1 MELVQIQ
8 HCVQANLAEK
18 PSVSDL
24 IYWIVLLLF
33 ARTFCDWVND
43 VTKLVRWHEVV
54 DATFYDPAAIADTNT
69 SRSQPK
75 RQSISALPQ
84 TAGSRPRI
92 HGRIRAALLT
102 EWELVKNVMARTCVL
117 SSLAHDISTSL
128 SSSIGAAEEASAV
141 RSATIAAHT
150 AARSAARAAATQA
163 SHDAAWES
171 SIDAAWFED
180 DIVGRAGL
188 AYIADHLLSERGLPR
203 SEHAEAMRLIK
214 EGASGYTSP
223 GWMVGC
229 SAGWVIGWRAG
240 RRAARLLVWEK
251 FEDDFPVAEWSDK
264 QEVGWDEAWDRA
276 LLSGQTVTGPNI
288 GSEIM
293 GSASYN
299 EAWDAGW
306 SVGWQ
311 DGYEAGWEP
320 ERERAKRMA
329 VKSWR
334 SARVAAMEAASC
346 DLQNSLSIP
355 EDSFWRGTQ
364 NLVEAPGFSCR
375 EEWDIILKQL
385 WDKGWTRGPH
395 AIQVIFKEIAQR
407 IANYVD
413 QAVYTPDITLYSRNG
428 GHISK
433 EKQRSTHQELQDYIM
448 GYIRSCPPAYVIG
461 GDQVEVVSSINRI
474 WIQLQDTFY
483 DT

>member
-1 MELVQIQ
+1 MPIDSVRDSASLLDEHTLYSLSCRSSTVINEPRFFSSEDAEKIKDLAWYQELPITEFTEVSLRRLSRKGGGDFLVLVLRDQSICCFGPDDGGLGDSLSSPSPPDGKSNPSGVTSYPSSYLLELDRTSLTLIKLSFSHQPRDLMELVQIQ

-18 PSVSDL
+18 PGVSDL
-24 IYWIVLLLF
+24 IYWVVLLLF

-102 EWELVKNVMARTCVL
+102 QWELVKNIMARTCVL
-117 SSLAHDISTSL
+117 SSLAHNISSTL
-128 SSSIGAAEEASAV
+128 SSSIGAAEEASAI
-141 RSATIAAHT
+141 RSATIAAHA

-203 SEHAEAMRLIK
+203 SEHAEAMCLIK

-229 SAGWVIGWRAG
+229 SAG
-240 RRAARLLVWEK
+240 
-251 FEDDFPVAEWSDK
+251 
-264 QEVGWDEAWDRA
+264 
-276 LLSGQTVTGPNI
+276 
-288 GSEIM
+288 
-293 GSASYN
+293 
-299 EAWDAGW
+299 
-306 SVGWQ
+306 
-311 DGYEAGWEP
+311 
-320 ERERAKRMA
+320 
-329 VKSWR
+329 
-334 SARVAAMEAASC
+334 
-346 DLQNSLSIP
+346 
-355 EDSFWRGTQ
+355 
-364 NLVEAPGFSCR
+364 
-375 EEWDIILKQL
+375 
-385 WDKGWTRGPH
+385 
-395 AIQVIFKEIAQR
+395 
-407 IANYVD
+407 
-413 QAVYTPDITLYSRNG
+413 
-428 GHISK
+428 
-433 EKQRSTHQELQDYIM
+433 
-448 GYIRSCPPAYVIG
+448 
-461 GDQVEVVSSINRI
+461 
-474 WIQLQDTFY
+474 
-483 DT
+483 